1 MRLCLSCAATLNGA
15 GWACPRCG
23 LTPPVVDG
31 VTILAPDF
39 AKGNP
44 TDAEYVHEELY
55 AAEDRH
61 FWFTSRSRLIAW
73 AIERYFPDARSLFD
87 AGCGTGGVLAA
98 LRTRLPR
105 VHFAAGDAL
114 LAGLAFARRRLPEIA
129 FVQIDLRRLPYDR
142 EFDLVGMFDVLEH
155 LDEDEDALREMFRS
169 TKPGGGLIVT
179 VPQHQFLWSALDEY
193 SHHRRRYSRQDLV
206 EKISRA
212 GYVIQRATSFMSV
225 TLPLQFASRL
235 RQQNVATL
243 DPAAEMR
250 LNPVINGALRA
261 MCAVERAAIV
271 SGVSF
276 PVGGSLLVV
285 ARRPS
290 L

>member
-1 MRLCLSCAATLNGA
+1 MSCAATLNGA
-15 GWACPRCG
+15 AWACHRCG
-23 LTPPVVDG
+23 HTPSIADG
-31 VTILAPDF
+31 VTILAPEL
-39 AKGNP
+39 AHGNP
-44 TDAEYVHEELY
+44 VDAEYGYEQLH
-55 AAEDRH
+55 AAEGRH

-73 AIERYFPDARSLFD
+73 AIERYFPEAQSLFD

-114 LAGLAFARRRLPEIA
+114 LAGLAFARRRLPDIA

-169 TKPGGGLIVT
+169 TRPGGGLIVT

-206 EKISRA
+206 QKISRA

-225 TLPLQFASRL
+225 TLPLQLVSRL
-235 RQQNVATL
+235 RQQDAARL

-250 LNPVINGALRA
+250 LNPAVNGVLRA
-261 MCAVERAAIV
+261 MCSVERAAIAW
-271 SGVSF
+271 GVSF
-276 PVGGSLLVV
+276 PIGGSLLVI
-285 ARRPS
+285 ARRTS
-290 L
+290 